1 MKWGA
6 RIRGDFQYDSGMSNE
21 KAEEAEGGGGG
32 KENKTSEPEDAVAGG
47 DKGAGASTQ
56 ESEKATE
63 TEPFAL
69 RNIDLSI
76 PRGTWSLFIVKAL
89 S

>member
-6 RIRGDFQYDSGMSNE
+6 RIRGDFQYDASMSNE
-21 KAEEAEGGGGG
+21 EAEEVGDGGS
-32 KENKTSEPEDAVAGG
+32 KEKKTSKPDDAVAGG

-56 ESEKATE
+56 ESEKAAE

-76 PRGTWSLFIVKAL
+76 PKGT
-89 S
+89 